1 MNQLAMLPRAVDAS
15 GYRLG
20 TPQRAGALTMVPVF
34 GPAYPGIVPPRSG
47 LKLSR
52 VVAYGQVELT
62 NPAPAGV
69 AIVPLHL
76 GYIQDAAQNHALC
89 RSAFI
94 AAGQTLR
101 FDDACCVQE
110 SQGGYLAGRD
120 DQWFFVLPVELRAEA
135 LRQRGRAQYSKLWP
149 QIRTF
154 NGRYGLPARGHLEQ
168 VLTRQRAGLTQF
180 RSRLEPLDG
189 QLGALFFVGGAL
201 AGVEIAP
208 DPAYFADVWTA
219 LACFAYGPAA
229 WFTTGAAPDGAPL
242 TAASVDGLRAELAA
256 RRRRVADEVAEWLA
270 RAAWQPGEPVEEERY
285 LGLRLSTV
293 DSGGVAG
300 QYVTDGERLVYASLF
315 ATAA

>member
-15 GYRLG
+15 GFRLG
-20 TPQRAGALTMVPVF
+20 TPQRAGTLTMVPVF

-52 VVAYGQVELT
+52 VVHYGQVELT
-62 NPAPAGV
+62 NPASSGV
-69 AIVPLHL
+69 AIVPLHV

-120 DQWFFVLPVELRAEA
+120 DQWFFVLPVELRAAA
-135 LRQRGRAQYSKLWP
+135 LRQRGVAQYSKLWSA
-149 QIRTF
+149 IGSF

-180 RSRLEPLDG
+180 QSRLEPLDG

-208 DPAYFADVWTA
+208 DPAYFAEVWTA

-229 WFTTGAAPDGAPL
+229 WFSAGEPGEGAALSA
-242 TAASVDGLRAELAA
+242 TSVDGLRAELAA
-256 RRRRVADEVAEWLA
+256 RRRGVADEVAERLA

-293 DSGGVAG
+293 DSGPVAG
-300 QYVTDGERLVYASLF
+300 QYVTDGDRLVYASLF

>member
-1 MNQLAMLPRAVDAS
+1 MSELAMLPRAVDAS

-20 TPQRAGALTMVPVF
+20 VPQRAGVLTMVPVF
-34 GPAYPGIVPPRSG
+34 GPAYPGIVAPRSG

-52 VVAYGQVELT
+52 VVSYGQVELA
-62 NPAPAGV
+62 NPAASGV
-69 AIVPLHL
+69 AIVPLHV

-94 AAGQTLR
+94 APGQTLR

-135 LRQRGRAQYSKLWP
+135 LRQRGVSQYSKLWSR
-149 QIRTF
+149 IAAF

-180 RSRLEPLDG
+180 QSRLERLDG
-189 QLGALFFVGGAL
+189 QLGALFFVGETL

-208 DPAYFADVWTA
+208 DPVYFAEVWTA

-229 WFTTGAAPDGAPL
+229 WFGDRPVPDPGPLAAD
-242 TAASVDGLRAELAA
+242 SVDGLRAALAE
-256 RRRRVADEVAEWLA
+256 RRRGVAAEVHDWLA
-270 RAAWQPGEPVEEERY
+270 RAAWQPGEPVEQERY

-293 DSGGVAG
+293 DSGAVAG
-300 QYVTDGERLVYASLF
+300 QYVTDGSRLVYASLF